1 MILGLGLILCRF
13 GFEAHT
19 HSWRYSHKQSRRHI
33 YIYAHARDIYTHTH
47 MQFVLNM
54 GLWWSVRITHCKNQ
68 LSSFPWWKVQ
78 ENGENLLV
86 LRWKSM
92 GATILGWSRN
102 LCFVGFLWEFCF
114 WVDIVFILLL
124 VYLSSLD
131 SSRLGFL
138 GYLNNPQVPKF
149 IYLGLFEKAFGH

>member
-1 MILGLGLILCRF
+1 M
-13 GFEAHT
+13 HVT
-19 HSWRYSHKQSRRHI
+19 
-33 YIYAHARDIYTHTH
+33 YTHTH

-149 IYLGLFEKAFGH
+149 VWESFWALGLTLDEGKKTHTLTKIRA